1 MRLLR
6 RDELAIFLIGLL
18 VRSGLVILSFACWS
32 AGAVGAV
39 ETLPADNC
47 VRIIEQRQDSVVTLI
62 AQMTNCTEA
71 TITCELTLTNAIAS
85 RQHPLTLD
93 TAGRDRVEIVVI
105 KRLNPRLYWSYSY
118 KCRWRQGRRS
128 TLRKSDHVYSLPYQG
143 GLFRVVQGYLGKFSH
158 GAGSGNEH
166 AIDWRMPIGT
176 RVCAARGGVVTG
188 IRQDS
193 DVGGSDPKYKC
204 CGNYIVIKHDDGTFA
219 EYAHLAK
226 ESALVKLGEKVAAGQ
241 TLALSGNTGFSRGPH
256 LHFAVFVTID
266 GNTRAT
272 IPVHFRTPQ
281 GELLLE
287 EGKDY

>member
-6 RDELAIFLIGLL
+6 WDELATFSIGPLL
-18 VRSGLVILSFACWS
+18 RSGLIILVFAWLPAS
-32 AGAVGAV
+32 AVGAT
-39 ETLPADNC
+39 ETLPADNY
-47 VRIIEQRQDSVVTLI
+47 VRIIEQRENSMVTLV

-71 TITCELTLTNAIAS
+71 TVSCELTLTNAIAS
-85 RQHPLTLD
+85 RPLPLTLD
-93 TAGRDRVEIVVI
+93 TAGRDRVEIVI
-105 KRLNPRLYWSYSY
+105 IQRLNPRLYWGYSY

-128 TLRKSDHVYSLPYQG
+128 TLRKSDYGYSLPYQG
-143 GLFRVVQGYLGKFSH
+143 GPFRVVQGYLGKFSH
-158 GAGSGNEH
+158 GTGSGNEH

-176 RVCAARGGVVTG
+176 RVCAARSGIVTG

-226 ESALVKLGEKVAAGQ
+226 ESALVNLGEKVAAGQ

-272 IPVHFRTPQ
+272 IPVRFQTPQ
-281 GELLLE
+281 GGLLLE

>member
-6 RDELAIFLIGLL
+6 WDGLATFLSGLL
-18 VRSGLVILSFACWS
+18 VRSGLVILSFVCLP

-176 RVCAARGGVVTG
+176 RVCAARAGVVTG

-193 DVGGSDPKYKC
+193 
-204 CGNYIVIKHDDGTFA
+204 VIKHDDGTFA

-226 ESALVKLGEKVAAGQ
+226 ESALVNLGEKVAAGQ

-272 IPVHFRTPQ
+272 IPIHFQTSQ